1 MTNNILIHS
10 SHYCLKNSNVSS
22 SFHVV
27 TGHRLFFC
35 TNADICIQLKAR
47 QKDKLDKE
55 RLGQYINTQESR
67 GSWEQIRHDEI
78 GKVKLNTTHMRR

>member
-10 SHYCLKNSNVSS
+10 SSVSLKNSNVSS

-27 TGHRLFFC
+27 TGHRLCLTQMQTFE
-35 TNADICIQLKAR
+35 LKAR

>member
-1 MTNNILIHS
+1 MFN
-10 SHYCLKNSNVSS
+10 
-22 SFHVV
+22 
-27 TGHRLFFC
+27 

-78 GKVKLNTTHMRR
+78 GKVKLNTTHMRRDCQNKAGNTLRRRLRHSA